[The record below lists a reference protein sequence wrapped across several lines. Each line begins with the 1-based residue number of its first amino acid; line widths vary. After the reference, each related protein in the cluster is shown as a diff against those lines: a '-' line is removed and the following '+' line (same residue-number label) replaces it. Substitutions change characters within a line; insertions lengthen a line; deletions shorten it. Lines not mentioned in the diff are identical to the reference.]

1 MKHITLFAALVL
13 AAFQMQAQMVSVTFN
28 VNMANE
34 DVSPQGVYLAGGAD
48 FGVPG
53 DNPMNDDDGDG
64 VWTITVDV
72 ASGYTG
78 FYTFT
83 NGACG
88 DWSCKENIIGQSCAA
103 GPYSDRELVN
113 ITEATTINTCFGQ
126 CTTDGSCAAAGGPLD
141 VTFRVDMTNEDV
153 AGPIFLTGGAAID
166 GWCGTC
172 VEMLDADGDNVY
184 EVTVEMPQGAHE
196 YKFNN
201 GGWAGTENYGPEDA
215 GCTLTTGDFTNRLLI
230 VEGSDAM
237 MLDAVCFN
245 SCDPCGGGTPCVD
258 PTMIDTTMICP
269 ALYAPVCGCN
279 GVTYNNDCEAQF
291 YGGVT
296 SWTEGECGTSG
307 MVTFQVD
314 MSEQTVLGPIYVTGN
329 SVDGWCGTCVEMTD
343 PDGDNIFSA
352 TVELESGDHEYK
364 FNNGGWDG
372 TENLESEADSAC
384 SLTTIDGENTFVNR
398 FFSYLPGAG
407 DVTLD
412 PVCFEACAACEP
424 VVLPPTPVTFNV
436 DMSEQIVSGA
446 VYISGESIDGWA
458 GASVELTDADGDN
471 VYSVTLEL
479 EQGDHEYKY
488 MIGSWDTS
496 EQLDAVG
503 DSACTITTGGFTNRF
518 LSITSEE
525 AIDLATVC
533 YESCEAC
540 IIDNVV
546 ENNPMAFRVFPT
558 VTDGVL
564 TVAFEGGREGQA
576 NLVVRDLS
584 GRQVRTENLGAGTLQ
599 TVVDLGQQPN
609 GFYIIRVENGAHTA
623 TETVIVQH

>member
-28 VNMANE
+28 VNMASVTNP
-34 DVSPQGVYLAGGAD
+34 DVPHLAGGAD
-48 FGVPG
+48 FGIPG
-53 DNPMNDDDGDG
+53 DNPMTDDDGDG
-64 VWTITVDV
+64 IWTITVEV

-78 FYTFT
+78 YYTFT
-83 NGACG
+83 NGACP
-88 DWSCKENIIGQSCAA
+88 DWGCKENIAGQDCAH
-103 GPYSDRELVN
+103 PENYNDRQLEN
-113 ITEATTINTCFGQ
+113 ITENTVINTCFGQ
-126 CTTDGSCAAAGGPLD
+126 CSTDGSCAVSGGPLD

-153 AGPIFLTGGAAID
+153 AGPIFLTGGASID

-172 VEMLDADGDNVY
+172 VEMLDADGDNIY
-184 EVTVEMPQGAHE
+184 EVTVEMPQGA
-196 YKFNN
+196 
-201 GGWAGTENYGPEDA
+201 
-215 GCTLTTGDFTNRLLI
+215 
-230 VEGSDAM
+230 
-237 MLDAVCFN
+237 
-245 SCDPCGGGTPCVD
+245 
-258 PTMIDTTMICP
+258 
-269 ALYAPVCGCN
+269 
-279 GVTYNNDCEAQF
+279 
-291 YGGVT
+291 
-296 SWTEGECGTSG
+296 
-307 MVTFQVD
+307 
-314 MSEQTVLGPIYVTGN
+314 
-329 SVDGWCGTCVEMTD
+329 
-343 PDGDNIFSA
+343 
-352 TVELESGDHEYK
+352 HEYK

-384 SLTTIDGENTFVNR
+384 TLTTIDGENTFVNR
-398 FFSYLPGAG
+398 LFSYLPGAG

-436 DMSEQIVSGA
+436 DMSEQTVSGA

-564 TVAFEGGREGQA
+564 TVVFPAALEGQT